1 MLAGVGSRILGEA
14 QAARGTS
21 LFPEGSFSQLA
32 ELARMIFQVDAAII
46 DLSGH
51 VGLWAGEAIHAPL
64 GRSVAVCDTLPAASR
79 EGFADLIDPLAA
91 RAAGYAFHVTT
102 PVRIDEEEM
111 GRVVLIA
118 STPRDIADREL
129 EMLRRIAA
137 LVGEGLVLRL
147 GRLAAA

>member
-1 MLAGVGSRILGEA
+1 MLAGVGRQYLGEA
-14 QAARGTS
+14 QAAGAAS
-21 LFPEGSFSQLA
+21 LFPEGSFGQLA
-32 ELARMIFQVDAAII
+32 ELALLIFGVDAVVI
-46 DLSGH
+46 DLAFH
-51 VGLWAGEAIHAPL
+51 VGLWSGGAAP
-64 GRSVAVCDTLPAASR
+64 GRSVAISDTLPAAAR
-79 EGFADLIDPLAA
+79 EGIMDLIDPLAG

-118 STPRDIADREL
+118 RTPRDIADREL

>member
-1 MLAGVGSRILGEA
+1 MLAGVGSRYLGEA
-14 QAARGTS
+14 QAARAAS

-32 ELARMIFQVDAAII
+32 ELARMIFQVDAVVI
-46 DLSGH
+46 DLAGH
-51 VGLWAGEAIHAPL
+51 VGLWSGGTVEAPP
-64 GRSVAVCDTLPAASR
+64 GRSVAVCDTLPAAAR
-79 EGFADLIDPLAA
+79 EGLIELVDPLAA
-91 RAAGYAFHVTT
+91 RAAGYGFHVTT

-118 STPRDIADREL
+118 RTSRDIAAREL